1 MVGLRKLLEARN
13 EQLASSEARARQLE
27 AESEQREQKISDY
40 EGQFTILGKEIERLN
55 YVLKGKAEEVRALS
69 DQQARSEANVRS
81 TKEENEYLI
90 SNQIRL
96 SEELGELRE
105 EIKRSKYEEDQS
117 RFREYE
123 ERIEEL
129 QQELGRCGAQ

>member
-1 MVGLRKLLEARN
+1 MVGLRKLLEARSG
-13 EQLASSEARARQLE
+13 QLASSEARARQLE

>member
-13 EQLASSEARARQLE
+13 GQLAGSEARARQLE

-129 QQELGRCGAQ
+129 QQ

>member
-13 EQLASSEARARQLE
+13 GQLASSEARARQLE

>member
-1 MVGLRKLLEARN
+1 MVGLRKLLEARSG
-13 EQLASSEARARQLE
+13 QLASSEARAGQLE

-81 TKEENEYLI
+81 TKEESEYLI

-105 EIKRSKYEEDQS
+105 EIKRAKYEEDQS